1 MAVFKDEDEVYTFLA
16 GIFRRGLE
24 KEGLADKLVSSGV
37 VLRVHYTDPDAVV
50 TVDMP
55 NRVVETGTS
64 SVAVPNVELFMSA
77 DTGNKFWLGK
87 VNLTMAM
94 AKGTVRAKGP
104 AAKLI
109 KMIPQAKN
117 LFPEYRLLL
126 QNENRQDLIDV

>member
-24 KEGLADKLVSSGV
+24 KEGLADKLVNSGV

-55 NRVVETGTS
+55 NKVVQTGAGST
-64 SVAVPNVELFMSA
+64 AVPNVELFMSA